1 MRSNGQPWRGRD
13 GRPGRIARRVA
24 IALAV
29 GALLAIASVPAGT
42 GVRLAR
48 ESRTLSAGAWPME
61 QGSAYVMVYWELDPA
76 GTRHERVFVVAH
88 DGQMNIHPSTL
99 ENAGV
104 PGAVR
109 GEIRSRYAGYDVFWG
124 GFPFTAAV
132 GWRVQEFATGQ
143 LIPNSSPQAAGPYR
157 RAWLASDDPA
167 YGYADWAIP
176 VRPLWP
182 GLLGNIVVYAAGV
195 LLLLTLPRWW
205 RRYVRRW
212 EGRCAAC
219 GYELGEGV
227 STCPECGLI
236 ARA

>member
-1 MRSNGQPWRGRD
+1 L
-13 GRPGRIARRVA
+13 V
-24 IALAV
+24 V
-29 GALLAIASVPAGT
+29 GALLAAASVAVGA
-42 GVRLAR
+42 GVRLSR
-48 ESRTLSAGAWPME
+48 ESRAMSAGAWPFE
-61 QGSAYVMVYWELDPA
+61 QGSADVMAYWELGA
-76 GTRHERVFVVAH
+76 GGTRHERVFVVAH
-88 DGQMNIHPSTL
+88 DGQMEIHPSTL

-104 PGAVR
+104 PKAVHQ
-109 GEIRSRYAGYDVFWG
+109 ELRSRYAGYDVYWG
-124 GFPFTAAV
+124 GFPFTAVV
-132 GWRVQEFATGQ
+132 GWRVWPYATGQ
-143 LIPNSSPQAAGPYR
+143 YTAGVMPRAGGPGKGVGLVYRERPSSAIV
-157 RAWLASDDPA
+157 
-167 YGYADWAIP
+167 WAIP

-236 ARA
+236 A